1 MDSSESYAEP
11 SEHTSLLLMG
21 VLDWVILVG
30 FLAYTI
36 WDGIRHTQ
44 EKRDLESLVL
54 ASRQTPWWAA
64 GLSVMA
70 TQASAITFIGTTG
83 LAFMHDMRFLQV
95 YLGLPLAMVIL
106 SVTLV
111 PLYHRLK
118 VYTIYEA
125 LEDRFGLRLRL
136 TTSFLFLLS
145 RGASL
150 GFSIS
155 APAYV
160 LALLFGVPLKT
171 TIIIMGII
179 ATIYTMFGGIGGVIR
194 TDMKQMI
201 LMMLALVFCLFWII
215 GGFPADVSWLDGL
228 RLAGKLDK
236 LTTID
241 LSFDPQEKYNLWSG
255 IIAGGFLM
263 LSYFGAD
270 QSQVQRVLTART
282 LADARSS
289 LLMSGILKVP
299 LQFFILLIGVY
310 LYIFYVF
317 EDRPLLFKSS
327 DQTAQMTSFESDF
340 QQIQDQRK
348 VAARNCLSGNCTD
361 FIEKDKEAVMLRKK
375 ALHEASIQQ
384 GKVQDDTNYVFPFF
398 ILSQLPTGVVG
409 LILAAILA
417 AALSSIDS
425 GLNSLATSSVIDW
438 LRRLQSRPRGDRYY
452 YLATRWATA
461 AWGVLATSSAVAF
474 GETDAIIEIVNKVGS
489 FFYGPILGV
498 FILLWLPRATS
509 KSAFW
514 GFILGFAAVVFIGGW
529 YLGEE
534 TQTYIWEFPFGM
546 HPEGYHPMLEYLWLN
561 PIGVLVVILCGM
573 GLGNGKKS

>member
-241 LSFDPQEKYNLWSG
+241 LSFDPQEK
-255 IIAGGFLM
+255 
-263 LSYFGAD
+263 
-270 QSQVQRVLTART
+270 
-282 LADARSS
+282 
-289 LLMSGILKVP
+289 
-299 LQFFILLIGVY
+299 
-310 LYIFYVF
+310 
-317 EDRPLLFKSS
+317 
-327 DQTAQMTSFESDF
+327 
-340 QQIQDQRK
+340 
-348 VAARNCLSGNCTD
+348 
-361 FIEKDKEAVMLRKK
+361 
-375 ALHEASIQQ
+375 
-384 GKVQDDTNYVFPFF
+384 
-398 ILSQLPTGVVG
+398 
-409 LILAAILA
+409 
-417 AALSSIDS
+417 
-425 GLNSLATSSVIDW
+425 
-438 LRRLQSRPRGDRYY
+438 
-452 YLATRWATA
+452 
-461 AWGVLATSSAVAF
+461 
-474 GETDAIIEIVNKVGS
+474 
-489 FFYGPILGV
+489 
-498 FILLWLPRATS
+498 
-509 KSAFW
+509 
-514 GFILGFAAVVFIGGW
+514 
-529 YLGEE
+529 
-534 TQTYIWEFPFGM
+534 
-546 HPEGYHPMLEYLWLN
+546 
-561 PIGVLVVILCGM
+561 
-573 GLGNGKKS
+573 

>member
-348 VAARNCLSGNCTD
+348 VAARNCLSGSCAD

-514 GFILGFAAVVFIGGW
+514 GFILGFAVVVFIGGW

-546 HPEGYHPMLEYLWLN
+546 HTDRVQP
-561 PIGVLVVILCGM
+561 
-573 GLGNGKKS
+573 

>member
-11 SEHTSLLLMG
+11 SEHTSQLLMG

-317 EDRPLLFKSS
+317 EDRPLLFKAS

-348 VAARNCLSGNCTD
+348 VAARNCLSGNCAD

-514 GFILGFAAVVFIGGW
+514 GFILGFMTVIFVGGW